1 MKRQTSDVQ
10 AIGARDVVVIGGG
23 PAGSMTAR
31 LLAKRGYD
39 VLLLEEHE
47 VIGTPTHCTG
57 LMGAEAFDEFDLP
70 RNTILGEAGSARFW
84 GAAGQSV
91 AIHSDQMRA
100 VVIDRAQFDLQLATS
115 ASHAGVELRRG
126 CRAETVTV
134 HPDDVRIVTNRGESL
149 VARACVLACGARY
162 RFHRALGL
170 GLPDMFLQSA
180 QLETP
185 FPTIPE
191 IQVRLGREVAPD
203 GFAWLVPVT
212 REGRSH
218 ARIGLMS
225 ATRSRERFA
234 AFLTRSCERAG
245 VDRTDL
251 PAPRLKM
258 LPLGPVPRTFADR
271 VIAVGDAAG
280 LVKPTTGGG
289 IHYGL
294 LSGSLAA
301 EVLDEALR
309 RDRLKASFLGRY
321 ERLWRQRLGQ
331 EIRVGLAFRRIAA
344 RLSDDS
350 IDEIIELARVNGVIP
365 LLQEHAQFNW
375 HRKAAVAL
383 LGHPSFRRIVF
394 KSLGWRDSVI

>member
-1 MKRQTSDVQ
+1 
-10 AIGARDVVVIGGG
+10 
-23 PAGSMTAR
+23 MTAR
-31 LLAKRGYD
+31 RLAERGHD

-47 VIGTPTHCTG
+47 TVGSPVHCTG

-70 RNTILGEAGSARFW
+70 RDTILGEAGTARFW
-84 GAAGQSV
+84 GAAGESV
-91 AIHSDQMRA
+91 AVRSDRIQA
-100 VVIDRAQFDLQLATS
+100 VVIDRARFDFELA
-115 ASHAGVELRRG
+115 ARAARAGAEVRRG
-126 CRAETVTV
+126 CRAETITV
-134 HPDDVRIVTNRGESL
+134 AADGVRVATNLDDGLIA
-149 VARACVLACGARY
+149 ARACVLAGGARY

-170 GLPDMFLQSA
+170 GLPDVFLQSA

-185 FPTIPE
+185 FPAVPE

-203 GFAWLVPVT
+203 GFAWLVPVK
-212 REGRSH
+212 RNSVPH

-225 ATRSRERFA
+225 ATRPRERFA
-234 AFLTRSCERAG
+234 TFVRRMCDRAG
-245 VDRTDL
+245 VDAAQL

-258 LPLGPVPRTFADR
+258 LPLGPVARTYADR
-271 VIAVGDAAG
+271 VVAVGDAAG

-294 LSGSLAA
+294 LSGTLAA
-301 EVLDEALR
+301 DVLDDALGRNRLEASYL
-309 RDRLKASFLGRY
+309 ARY
-321 ERLWRQRLGQ
+321 ERLWRRRLGQ

-344 RLSDDS
+344 RLSDAS

-365 LLQEHAQFNW
+365 LLQEHASFNW

-394 KSLGWRDSVI
+394 KSLTWRDTVI

>member
-1 MKRQTSDVQ
+1 MTKPTSD
-10 AIGARDVVVIGGG
+10 AWAASARDVVVIGGG

-31 LLAKRGYD
+31 LLAKRGHD
-39 VLLLEEHE
+39 GRLLAEHE
-47 VIGTPTHCTG
+47 EIGTPTHCTG
-57 LMGAEAFDEFDLP
+57 LMGAEAFDEFDFP
-70 RNTILGEAGSARFW
+70 RNTILGAAGSARFW

-91 AIHSDQMRA
+91 AVHSDRIRA
-100 VVIDRAQFDLQLATS
+100 VVIDRARFDQQLATS
-115 ASHAGVELRRG
+115 ASHAGVEIRRS

-134 HPDDVRIVTNRGESL
+134 HADEVRVVTNGDDTV

-170 GLPDMFLQSA
+170 GLPDVFLQSA

-185 FPTIPE
+185 FPAIPE

-212 REGRSH
+212 RDGRSH

-225 ATRSRERFA
+225 ATRSRERFT
-234 AFLTRSCERAG
+234 AFLARSCERAG
-245 VDRTDL
+245 VGL
-251 PAPRLKM
+251 AGIPAPRLKM
-258 LPLGPVPRTFADR
+258 LPLGPVPRTYADR
-271 VIAVGDAAG
+271 VVAVGDAAG

-309 RDRLKASFLGRY
+309 RDRLNASFLSRY

-331 EIRVGLAFRRIAA
+331 EIRAGLAFRRIAA

-350 IDEIIELARVNGVIP
+350 IDEMIELARVNGVIP
-365 LLQEHAQFNW
+365 LLQEHASFNW

-383 LGHPSFRRIVF
+383 LGHPSFRRIVI